1 MQRTENLNAYFT
13 PEARS
18 DFASSLA
25 PLGAP
30 LSLTQAQ
37 QEGRGGVIFRVFTAQ
52 FANRKLTVTTHEMP
66 DGKLEQYLVMP
77 CRINDACLGLK

>member
-1 MQRTENLNAYFT
+1 MQLPENLNAYFT

-52 FANRKLTVTTHEMP
+52 FANRKVTVTTYEMP
-66 DGKLEQYLVMP
+66 GWKAGAVSGHALTDQ
-77 CRINDACLGLK
+77 